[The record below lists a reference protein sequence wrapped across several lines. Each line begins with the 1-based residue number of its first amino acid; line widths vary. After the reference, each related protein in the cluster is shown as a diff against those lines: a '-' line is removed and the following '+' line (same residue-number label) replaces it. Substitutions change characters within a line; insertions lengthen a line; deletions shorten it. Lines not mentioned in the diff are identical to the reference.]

1 MQASTFTSALSFS
14 VFQNTSYRKT
24 NLLLK
29 RLHFQNSNDYIEM
42 RAATSLKQL
51 IFLKKSF
58 SRTHSCL
65 EQLLFPNNYF
75 LATSTFFDH
84 LLLKDKYFF
93 SIGIASEERLLQ
105 NKQLFRT
112 CTTSKQALLP
122 NSYFGA
128 GGYFQ
133 RTVTFSEM
141 LDQRNQ
147 LNSIYTYKDFPLT
160 TIHSFKY
167 TTS

>member
-29 RLHFQNSNDYIEM
+29 RLHFQNSIDFIEM
-42 RAATSLKQL
+42 RAATSLRQL

-65 EQLLFPNNYF
+65 EQLRLPNDYF
-75 LATSTFFDH
+75 LATSTFSDH

-93 SIGIASEERLLQ
+93 SVGGGGGGATSSEQAIIQNMYYFKAGTSSEQLLGAWRV
-105 NKQLFRT
+105 F
-112 CTTSKQALLP
+112 P
-122 NSYFGA
+122 ENSYFFWNA
-128 GGYFQ
+128 
-133 RTVTFSEM
+133 RSA
-141 LDQRNQ
+141 
-147 LNSIYTYKDFPLT
+147 
-160 TIHSFKY
+160 
-167 TTS
+167 